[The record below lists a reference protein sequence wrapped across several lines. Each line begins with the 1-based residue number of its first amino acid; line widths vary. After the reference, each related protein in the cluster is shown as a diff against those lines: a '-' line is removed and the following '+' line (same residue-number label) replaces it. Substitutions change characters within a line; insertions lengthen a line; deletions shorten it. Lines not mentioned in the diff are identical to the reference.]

1 MRQLDANP
9 RRRPV
14 VTRARAVSIAA
25 CFLVALALAM
35 PGRAQPSEQQ
45 VAALVEALRL
55 AAPKTGI
62 EDDGLYS
69 DWQIKPENVTRWS
82 KRCLDRELTPE
93 AFEEN
98 PIEARKTVTCVIS
111 GVLPE
116 QYAAGGG
123 NETLA
128 VRRVAAWWMTGDAEQ
143 YDSSHAASYIDKV
156 LGFYRDQRQR

>member
-1 MRQLDANP
+1 MRQPDTNL
-9 RRRPV
+9 RRRPAL
-14 VTRARAVSIAA
+14 THARAASIAA
-25 CFLVALALAM
+25 CVSVALALAM
-35 PGRAQPSEQQ
+35 PGRTQPSEHQ

-55 AAPKTGI
+55 AAPKTGV

-93 AFEEN
+93 GFEEN

-116 QYAAGGG
+116 QYAAAGG

-128 VRRVAAWWMTGDAEQ
+128 VRRVAAWWMTGDVEQ
-143 YDSSHAASYIDKV
+143 YDSGPAASYVDKV